1 LPHKLKRWIFNH
13 FRDNFIIYFIIT
25 VLFFIGIVV
34 GSISI
39 KVLEP
44 EKTNKILL
52 FVNSLFKSVDSTGIN
67 NISILRQSLIDNY
80 KAIFA
85 IWISSALF
93 VGVILV
99 PIIILFRGFAL
110 GFSVGFFVYEYGFKG
125 FLFSVLGI
133 FSQNLFIVPGIIS
146 ISAIGLSFSI
156 KNIKKKKNRSRNNT
170 FISDFMDYSLLTLLF
185 SVLILVG
192 CLIEAYLTPI
202 FLKFFINYIS

>member
-25 VLFFIGIVV
+25 VLFFIGIVF

>member
-1 LPHKLKRWIFNH
+1 MPHKLKRWIFNH